1 MPSSGDPEAFVE
13 GHLRHNLVALGGD
26 FALFLIGLSFASRA
40 TILPAFA
47 EHLGAPNVV
56 IGAIPAVMTVGWLLP
71 SLFAAGHT
79 ETLTRRLPFVLRYT
93 VWERAPFLV
102 LAGIAFFLAEAA
114 PALSLGLLLVM
125 LLVITGVGG
134 TLMPAWMDIVGRAIP
149 TTLRGRFFAVA
160 SLLASLGGLLG
171 SFGTAYILAAIR
183 APLGYGVCFLIS
195 AGFMGLSFLALTL
208 TREPPAVV
216 TSPRVPLG
224 EYLARIPSLLR
235 RDRNLSWFLAA
246 DAFAIVGMMAGG
258 FYTVYALRA
267 YGAPEWQV
275 GVFTTLLLSGQMA
288 GNIVL
293 GWLGDRAGHLRVLT
307 IGIAATMAANVAAL
321 VAPSLA
327 VFSVVFVLSGVQLAA
342 MNVSGFNVLLEFAP
356 GVSEA
361 PTYVGLGNTLVA
373 PVAFGAPLL
382 AGLMADTL
390 GFEWVFGVA
399 ALFGLVGLSLLVT
412 RVRDP
417 RHQSETVVE

>member
-1 MPSSGDPEAFVE
+1 MRDDDAFVE
-13 GHLRHNLVALGGD
+13 RHLRHNVLALGAD
-26 FALFLIGLSFASRA
+26 YALFLIGLSFASRS

-79 ETLTRRLPFVLRYT
+79 EALSRRLPFVLRYT
-93 VWERAPFLV
+93 VWERSPFLG
-102 LAGIAFFLAEAA
+102 LAGVAFFLAEGA
-114 PALSLGLLLVM
+114 PALSLALLLVL

-134 TLMPAWMDIVGRAIP
+134 ALLPAWMDIVGRAIP

-183 APLGYGVCFLIS
+183 APWSYGVCFLTS
-195 AGFMGLSFLALTL
+195 ALFMGLSYVALAV
-208 TREPPAVV
+208 TREPRAVI

-246 DAFAIVGMMAGG
+246 DALSIMGMMAGG
-258 FYTVYALRA
+258 FYTVYALRF
-267 YGAPEWQV
+267 YGAPAWQV
-275 GVFTTLLLSGQMA
+275 GVFTTLLLSGKMA
-288 GNIVL
+288 GNVVL
-293 GWLGDRAGHLRVLT
+293 GWLGDRAGHLRVLM
-307 IGIAATMAANVAAL
+307 IGVAATIAANVVAL
-321 VAPSLA
+321 AAPSLA
-327 VFSVVFVLSGVQLAA
+327 LFSLVFALAGVQLAA
-342 MNVSGFNVLLEFAP
+342 IDVSGFNVLLEFAP
-356 GVSEA
+356 GVGER

-373 PVAFGAPLL
+373 PVAFAAPLL
-382 AGLMADTL
+382 AGVMADAL
-390 GFEWVFGVA
+390 GFESVFGVA
-399 ALFGLVGLSLLVT
+399 ALFGLVALGLLLA

-417 RHQSETVVE
+417 RHERAAAVE